1 MRIYLYYVS
10 NIHFFKIIANF
21 CFLYFCHIGGI
32 GEAVLS
38 AVAEERDICVKK
50 LAVSDIPRSG
60 PSNVLLDLFGISSKN
75 IVAAVKKF
83 VN

>member
-1 MRIYLYYVS
+1 MPLYCVLLYL
-10 NIHFFKIIANF
+10 
-21 CFLYFCHIGGI
+21 GGL

-38 AVAEERDICVKK
+38 AVAEERDIIVKK
-50 LAVSDIPRSG
+50 LAVTDIPRSG
-60 PSNVLLDLFGISSKN
+60 PSNVLLDLFGISAKN